1 MIKRVIL
8 VSSLLLSLFFLSA
21 IYLFGIVLSF
31 YGQLPQI
38 SLIGW
43 RMSNI
48 QVISHISNLDVP
60 LTSQSRFAYEYWTKM
75 LGVNVWDTSYII
87 DILPADNLSY
97 NPKSTSAPYTTRL
110 LDGDRLIY
118 AIGTPSKI
126 ESQKIVKI
134 PIYFSDSFIKSTNND
149 NPLFIRRLL
158 NNLVIKGI
166 LINKAEKYSDVVFTT
181 RETEI
186 LRKLSTSD
194 FLPLGII
201 LEGTAVIN
209 NFPWDL
215 LKEIRSNF
223 SLKLIKE
230 IFAQGCCTLGV
241 YEDFYECSISG
252 SGCNNPGRRC
262 SGGGG
267 TCQYVETQCVDA
279 YEGDLDSCNV
289 GAACCYGGCSC
300 GGGEPTPTPGGEGG
314 GVQNPLANIKGQKV
328 SNLAPLPPEVNSA
341 TVHGCWASNSEPE
354 DYCAYG
360 FDISNNPYSSGPTR
374 NGRWDVWVD
383 VPAGCTVGYTTCENS
398 TGCESNPPT
407 PGNSVTFRCGSGDV
421 WDVWWHFNCG
431 PPPPPLPCPSGIS
444 RTCAPEGDSVNFSWN
459 PLAGAVRYMLRLNK
473 DPGWDWFNA
482 GGGDQARENT
492 ATSMSFNITPDSN
505 YTWDVQGIR
514 AGEAYPY
521 SGARCPFEAFSCLVS
536 SIPSCAVSLNP
547 LPAMSVGQSIKLIPN
562 VNQANGTVDEVTF
575 TINASSTGTAVLCAD
590 DLNYTNPCSPG
601 ALTYVDNV
609 TGFSAKLSLLTP
621 GTIVVDVAG
630 RMLDDPPAPPYN
642 CTGGSGSGD
651 VAGPPPWWQVIG
663 GDIWSG
669 STSIGSIYSPI
680 PSSSLFPFLI
690 RDNPTN
696 HPGIPAAGSTINLSS
711 GEPSSQ
717 GWVAQNVPYLN
728 TDSYSYDFFEKKI
741 PSQVLSNIE
750 TTVNENTLENG
761 GFSYGG
767 YYWFK
772 HTGGSLILDSNDV
785 PNKLISLANRKVIV
799 FVESGDV
806 TINTKIRFGD
816 GVGAFYL
823 IANYNVLIDPEVGGV
838 ASNPNRLVDLEGLIF
853 ADGQIRTGTRDNDL
867 DQQLYVRGI
876 LAGLGIIG
884 NGPIG
889 ARDGVDL
896 QRDLPDN
903 STYPAELIQFAPDLV
918 LNWPPYLSTK
928 HVIWREVAP

>member
-1 MIKRVIL
+1 MLRLYYVQIAIVII
-8 VSSLLLSLFFLSA
+8 VSVVSVSLLVKPTTVQAQNPCSGLAECVGGADCSPLSCC
-21 IYLFGIVLSF
+21 V
-31 YGQLPQI
+31 
-38 SLIGW
+38 
-43 RMSNI
+43 
-48 QVISHISNLDVP
+48 
-60 LTSQSRFAYEYWTKM
+60 
-75 LGVNVWDTSYII
+75 
-87 DILPADNLSY
+87 
-97 NPKSTSAPYTTRL
+97 
-110 LDGDRLIY
+110 
-118 AIGTPSKI
+118 
-126 ESQKIVKI
+126 
-134 PIYFSDSFIKSTNND
+134 
-149 NPLFIRRLL
+149 
-158 NNLVIKGI
+158 
-166 LINKAEKYSDVVFTT
+166 
-181 RETEI
+181 
-186 LRKLSTSD
+186 TSD
-194 FLPLGII
+194 P
-201 LEGTAVIN
+201 EACYCAET
-209 NFPWDL
+209 
-215 LKEIRSNF
+215 
-223 SLKLIKE
+223 
-230 IFAQGCCTLGV
+230 C
-241 YEDFYECSISG
+241 
-252 SGCNNPGRRC
+252 
-262 SGGGG
+262 GGGG
-267 TCQYVETQCVDA
+267 
-279 YEGDLDSCNV
+279 G
-289 GAACCYGGCSC
+289 
-300 GGGEPTPTPGGEGG
+300 PTPTPGGGGPTPTGGGGGGPTPTPGGGGPTPTGGGGG
-314 GVQNPLANIKGQKV
+314 GVPNPCDDIKGQKV

-374 NGRWDVWVD
+374 NGRWAVWVD
-383 VPAGCTVGYTTCENS
+383 VPAGCRVGYTLCENS
-398 TGCESNPPT
+398 TGCESSPLT
-407 PGNSVTFRCGSGDV
+407 TGNSVTFRCGSGDV
-421 WDVWWHFNCG
+421 WDVWWHFNC
-431 PPPPPLPCPSGIS
+431 
-444 RTCAPEGDSVNFSWN
+444 
-459 PLAGAVRYMLRLNK
+459 LA
-473 DPGWDWFNA
+473 
-482 GGGDQARENT
+482 
-492 ATSMSFNITPDSN
+492 
-505 YTWDVQGIR
+505 
-514 AGEAYPY
+514 
-521 SGARCPFEAFSCLVS
+521 S

-928 HVIWREVAP
+928 HVTWREVAP

>member
-300 GGGEPTPTPGGEGG
+300 GGGEPTPTPGGDGG
-314 GVQNPLANIKGQKV
+314 GVPNPCDNIKGQKV

-383 VPAGCTVGYTTCENS
+383 VPAGCSVGYTLCENS

-421 WDVWWHFNCG
+421 WDVWWHFNC
-431 PPPPPLPCPSGIS
+431 
-444 RTCAPEGDSVNFSWN
+444 
-459 PLAGAVRYMLRLNK
+459 LA
-473 DPGWDWFNA
+473 
-482 GGGDQARENT
+482 
-492 ATSMSFNITPDSN
+492 
-505 YTWDVQGIR
+505 
-514 AGEAYPY
+514 
-521 SGARCPFEAFSCLVS
+521 S

-928 HVIWREVAP
+928 HVTWREVAP

>member
-1 MIKRVIL
+1 M
-8 VSSLLLSLFFLSA
+8 
-21 IYLFGIVLSF
+21 
-31 YGQLPQI
+31 
-38 SLIGW
+38 
-43 RMSNI
+43 
-48 QVISHISNLDVP
+48 
-60 LTSQSRFAYEYWTKM
+60 
-75 LGVNVWDTSYII
+75 
-87 DILPADNLSY
+87 
-97 NPKSTSAPYTTRL
+97 
-110 LDGDRLIY
+110 
-118 AIGTPSKI
+118 
-126 ESQKIVKI
+126 
-134 PIYFSDSFIKSTNND
+134 
-149 NPLFIRRLL
+149 
-158 NNLVIKGI
+158 
-166 LINKAEKYSDVVFTT
+166 
-181 RETEI
+181 
-186 LRKLSTSD
+186 
-194 FLPLGII
+194 
-201 LEGTAVIN
+201 
-209 NFPWDL
+209 
-215 LKEIRSNF
+215 
-223 SLKLIKE
+223 
-230 IFAQGCCTLGV
+230 
-241 YEDFYECSISG
+241 
-252 SGCNNPGRRC
+252 
-262 SGGGG
+262 
-267 TCQYVETQCVDA
+267 
-279 YEGDLDSCNV
+279 
-289 GAACCYGGCSC
+289 
-300 GGGEPTPTPGGEGG
+300 
-314 GVQNPLANIKGQKV
+314 
-328 SNLAPLPPEVNSA
+328 
-341 TVHGCWASNSEPE
+341 
-354 DYCAYG
+354 
-360 FDISNNPYSSGPTR
+360 
-374 NGRWDVWVD
+374 
-383 VPAGCTVGYTTCENS
+383 
-398 TGCESNPPT
+398 
-407 PGNSVTFRCGSGDV
+407 TFRCGSGDV
-421 WDVWWHFNCG
+421 WDVWWHFNC
-431 PPPPPLPCPSGIS
+431 
-444 RTCAPEGDSVNFSWN
+444 
-459 PLAGAVRYMLRLNK
+459 LA
-473 DPGWDWFNA
+473 
-482 GGGDQARENT
+482 
-492 ATSMSFNITPDSN
+492 
-505 YTWDVQGIR
+505 
-514 AGEAYPY
+514 
-521 SGARCPFEAFSCLVS
+521 S

-928 HVIWREVAP
+928 HVTWREVAP